1 MKLKFEKLE
10 NLKELVPEVIYN
22 FVYKNKLENKVKV
35 AEINPDFA
43 DGQLLSENYD
53 VPLEIELNCIIVE
66 GKRKDEII
74 YSAVV
79 VPYGKKLNTGSPMKK
94 LLNVSKISFAPL
106 EYVLNETK
114 MEFGSVTPIGLPTEW
129 YILVDEAVFNQDKVI
144 IGGGYVKSKICV
156 PSDIFKE
163 LPNVIIS
170 NEISK

>member
-74 YSAVV
+74 Y
-79 VPYGKKLNTGSPMKK
+79 
-94 LLNVSKISFAPL
+94 
-106 EYVLNETK
+106 
-114 MEFGSVTPIGLPTEW
+114 
-129 YILVDEAVFNQDKVI
+129 
-144 IGGGYVKSKICV
+144 
-156 PSDIFKE
+156 
-163 LPNVIIS
+163 
-170 NEISK
+170 